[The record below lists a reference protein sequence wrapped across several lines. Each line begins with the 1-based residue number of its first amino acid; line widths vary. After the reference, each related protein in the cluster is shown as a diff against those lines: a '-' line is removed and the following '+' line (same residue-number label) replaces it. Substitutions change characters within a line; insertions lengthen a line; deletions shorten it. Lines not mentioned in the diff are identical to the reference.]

1 VWDTRPANGVKSAQ
15 LYGTFS
21 AGETITI
28 ETEELLP
35 LNLY

>member
-1 VWDTRPANGVKSAQ
+1 VAGVRSAQ

-35 LNLY
+35 YAAY